1 MASRCVRQISLKFP
15 KAGST
20 RALVPRITTRGFAT
34 SRRVHSDEPS
44 FQRAKDKAAVGV
56 FDWKAAGIFVVT
68 GIGLYYYFEHHKAQ
82 VQEEKRQELK
92 KARYGKAFVGG
103 PFELVNAQ
111 TKTPFTQDNLLGHWS
126 LIYFGFTNCPDVCPE
141 ELDKM
146 TEVVDRIGTSRL
158 LHNGSRLD
166 AFQQKRNMTL
176 NTRHIG
182 PAGEIPRRCISLLYP
197 LSDWMNDAPIDFHPR
212 MIGLTGTYEQVKA
225 ACKSYR
231 VYFSTPP
238 NAKPGD
244 DYLVDHSIFFYLMDP
259 AGNFVEAFGKS
270 STADV
275 VCTKFNE
282 GLLDWKER
290 PMDQRT

>member
-146 TEVVDRIGTSRL
+146 TEVVDRIEKEHDIKVQPIFISCDPARDTSDQL
-158 LHNGSRLD
+158 EKYL
-166 AFQQKRNMTL
+166 A
-176 NTRHIG
+176 
-182 PAGEIPRRCISLLYP
+182 
-197 LSDWMNDAPIDFHPR
+197 DFHPR